1 MDPARL
7 SFSAPSTFAAMDGL
21 TERVQAFLD
30 AHVTD
35 EDLSFR
41 VALVTSEAVTNA
53 MEHGN
58 VFNPDLQVHV
68 DLVCGRD
75 AMVVQVCDEGPGFD
89 PGAVP
94 HPVKEGSL
102 LAEGGRGLYLMRE
115 LADDV
120 QFEQDGRCVVLT
132 LRPR

>member
-30 AHVTD
+30 VHVTD

-58 VFNPDLQVHV
+58 TFNPDLQVHV
-68 DLVCGRD
+68 DLVHGRD
-75 AMVVQVCDEGPGFD
+75 AVVVQVCDEGPGFD
-89 PGAVP
+89 PASVP

-120 QFEQDGRCVVLT
+120 RFEQEGRCVVLT
-132 LRPR
+132 LHPR